1 MQVLFAIARVLL
13 VLVFIVAGGRKLLD
27 LQAAAGSIEKVLVIP
42 TMANDLV
49 TQVQDATGQK
59 ISYLLALLAGVV
71 EVVGGLLIA
80 FNIGT
85 RGAAAIL
92 AIFTLVA
99 TYYFHAFWNM
109 TGEAMQANMDQALK
123 NFSIVGGLLT
133 LVALGAWR
141 PVRPD
146 QI

>member
-13 VLVFIVAGGRKLLD
+13 VLIFIVSGGRKLLD
-27 LQAAAGSIEKVLVIP
+27 LQAAAGSIEQVLVIP
-42 TMANDLV
+42 SMANDLV
-49 TQVQDATGQK
+49 AQLQDATGQK

-85 RGAAAIL
+85 RGAALIL

-99 TYYFHAFWNM
+99 TYYFHAFWTM
-109 TGEAMQANMDQALK
+109 TGEAMQTNMVQALK
-123 NFSIVGGLLT
+123 NLSIVGGLLT